1 MTINKQGTLI
11 ATCSD
16 KGTLIRFWDTKTG
29 EKWHEVRRGKDS
41 CTISHIAFDQSG
53 DYLTCSRSPDTDG
66 TSTIHIF
73 KVPKEKGVDPGN
85 TPASSMMSM
94 FSWVSS
100 YAGSYWSFA

>member
-53 DYLTCSRSPDTDG
+53 DYLTCSRNPDTDG
-66 TSTIHIF
+66 TSTINSIKKYYLNKHYRQIVQL
-73 KVPKEKGVDPGN
+73 KRSMI
-85 TPASSMMSM
+85 SSLYLTQMI
-94 FSWVSS
+94 
-100 YAGSYWSFA
+100 